1 MDDFE
6 DPRVR
11 WLRRRRPDNNIN
23 VTNSQ
28 VGVINTGEPSPSPLW
43 HCPACGTENSEDRDP
58 WRCAACFHLHPS
70 LCD

>member
-6 DPRVR
+6 DPKVR
-11 WLRRRRPDNNIN
+11 WLRRHRYRL
-23 VTNSQ
+23 
-28 VGVINTGEPSPSPLW
+28 EPSQPEQLW